1 MRPSLS
7 IFVLLGL
14 GAACSTPL
22 PKLTD
27 TSDGPRAVDAADGDD
42 EDGAADTGFTGGS
55 DGSGDGGDGGDG
67 SDEGDGGDSGG
78 DEAGDSGGE
87 GEGGDEGAVELE
99 ELVITSISP
108 DYGLTSGGETVRIA
122 GGPFDSSATVRLG
135 GSSALVV
142 SASESELVV
151 TTPAAS
157 EGAARVTITTDTHTG
172 TEPSL
177 FTYYLDGRG
186 YPGAVGVVQ
195 WFESVGSYWSSQSG
209 GTGGVWFTVPDTSF
223 SWWEQHVPALDTCR
237 RDGSYTPS
245 SSLYLDDPGLSA
257 ITLQPSSGSSITLGA
272 DSGGYLNN
280 ALTASQVS
288 VGQSWTLAPL
298 VGSGLPEEAVASF
311 ARMPAPPS
319 VTSPTITGSGVD
331 TVSPYFTLR
340 WTPGGSDYVAIELY
354 LDNGYG
360 TADTGGFELVRCYAS
375 DDGSHQIDTSQFTSF
390 PSGAQLNLL
399 VSLVVDRPGG
409 KLPWNQADARVAG
422 MNGVLGA
429 VFTN

>member
-7 IFVLLGL
+7 TLVLLGL
-14 GAACSTPL
+14 AAACSTPL

-42 EDGAADTGFTGGS
+42 SDGAVDTGFTGGS
-55 DGSGDGGDGGDG
+55 DGSGDDGDG
-67 SDEGDGGDSGG
+67 SGDGDGGDSGG

-87 GEGGDEGAVELE
+87 GEGEGGDEGEVELE
-99 ELVITSISP
+99 ELVITSLSP
-108 DYGLTSGGETVRIA
+108 DHGLTSGGETVRIV
-122 GGPFDSSATVRLG
+122 GGPFDSTATVRLG
-135 GSSALVV
+135 GSSAVVV

-186 YPGAVGVVQ
+186 YPGAVGVLQ

-257 ITLQPSSGSSITLGA
+257 ITLQPSSGSSITLSA

-280 ALTASQVS
+280 ALTASQVA
-288 VGQSWTLAPL
+288 VGRSWTLAPL

-360 TADTGGFELVRCYAS
+360 SADTGGFELVRCYAS